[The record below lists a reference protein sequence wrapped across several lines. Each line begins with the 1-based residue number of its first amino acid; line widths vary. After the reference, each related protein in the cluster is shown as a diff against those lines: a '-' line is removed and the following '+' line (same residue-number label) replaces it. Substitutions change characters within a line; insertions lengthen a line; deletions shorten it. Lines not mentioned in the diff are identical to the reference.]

1 MDIAEDDESEW
12 LTIRSVAVQI
22 IDDVDDEG
30 RLPDVSFNSLLKT
43 LSETLN
49 LPLSDKWRPQVK
61 ECVQGV
67 INIKKALR
75 QQDLYR
81 DHEAIV
87 RELRKDY
94 YPSLNDDWYIHI
106 YIIDYVVE
114 IMYRYVDIDIDRCI
128 LSHSWKKTCKWKLK
142 HFWRGKEMQTSK
154 TN

>member
-1 MDIAEDDESEW
+1 MSRFSTGRFSTMALGSLCPSDFVFLPSHH
-12 LTIRSVAVQI
+12 LSRSSL
-22 IDDVDDEG
+22 
-30 RLPDVSFNSLLKT
+30 RFPDVSFNSLLKT

-49 LPLSDKWRPQVK
+49 LHLSDKWRPQIK

-94 YPSLNDDWYIHI
+94 YPSLNDDWDSCIKKWVVRIQEKVYFYIYSI
-106 YIIDYVVE
+106 YIYNSIY
-114 IMYRYVDIDIDRCI
+114 M
-128 LSHSWKKTCKWKLK
+128 T
-142 HFWRGKEMQTSK
+142 M
-154 TN
+154 

>member
-1 MDIAEDDESEW
+1 MDIAEDDESEC
-12 LTIRSVAVQI
+12 LTIRSVAMQI

-30 RLPDVSFNSLLKT
+30 RFPDVSFNSLLKT

-49 LPLSDKWRPQVK
+49 LHLSDKWRPQIK

-94 YPSLNDDWYIHI
+94 YPSLNDDWDSCIKKWVVRIQEKVYFYIYSI
-106 YIIDYVVE
+106 YIYNSIY
-114 IMYRYVDIDIDRCI
+114 M
-128 LSHSWKKTCKWKLK
+128 T
-142 HFWRGKEMQTSK
+142 M
-154 TN
+154 